1 MAQQVNQTDEVK
13 MCCSICLDLLKDP
26 VTIPC
31 GHSYCMSCVK
41 RFWDQ
46 EDKKKIPS
54 CPQCRQTFKPRPV
67 LVKNTLLAELV
78 DDLKKSGPR
87 AAPAGE
93 RFAGQGDVACDSC
106 AGRKLKASKSCLV
119 CVASYCEQHLQPHY
133 ESPTFKKHKLVEAA
147 VKLQENVCSRHDEV
161 MKMFC
166 RTDRQTICYL
176 CSVDQH
182 KGHDA
187 VSAAAERTEKK
198 KALCESRRIIHQRI
212 KDREEDM
219 KTLLQEIRTI
229 NQTADEAEE
238 EREKIFSEMISFIK
252 KKKSDVKKEIR
263 SRQKTEVNQVKHLQ
277 EKLEQ
282 EVADLRRKLA
292 ELEKL
297 SNTEDPIQFLQGY
310 SSISQLPES
319 TDPPRPKTNRRKH
332 VEDII
337 AAVKEARDKFQAI
350 LSRESPSA
358 EPATRGEFLQYSCEI
373 ALDPNTANKFLVLSE
388 GNRKITFDGKNTAYI
403 QHPNRFIHS
412 PQVLSKEG
420 FSGRC
425 YWEVEMSRDAS
436 VAVAYKSIGRS
447 GDLNERVFGCN
458 DKSWVLQCGGSGY
471 NFRHHNRS
479 TSVSG
484 PKSSRVGVYLD
495 HSAGVLSFYSISETM
510 TLLHRVQTR
519 FTQPLYAGL
528 FLFGSNGDTAKF
540 CALK

>member
-13 MCCSICLDLLKDP
+13 ISCSICLDLLKNP

-31 GHSYCMSCVK
+31 GHNYCMSCVK
-41 RFWDQ
+41 SFWDE
-46 EDKKKIPS
+46 EDKKKIHS

-78 DDLKKSGPR
+78 DDLKKSGPQ

-93 RFAGQGDVACDSC
+93 CIAGRGDVVCDSC
-106 AGRKLKASKSCLV
+106 TGRKFKASKSCLV

-133 ESPTFKKHKLVEAA
+133 ESPTFKKHKLVEAS

-166 RTDRQTICYL
+166 RTDHQTICYL
-176 CSVDQH
+176 CSVDEH
-182 KGHDA
+182 KGHDT
-187 VSAAAERTEKK
+187 VSAAAERTEKQ
-198 KALCESRRIIHQRI
+198 KALSESRKIIQQRI
-212 KDREEDM
+212 KDREEDV

-229 NQTADEAEE
+229 NQSADEAEE

-252 KKKSDVKKEIR
+252 KKRSDVKQEIR
-263 SRQKTEVNQVKHLQ
+263 SRKKTEVSQVKLFQ

-282 EVADLRRKLA
+282 EIADLRRKHA
-292 ELEKL
+292 ELEQL
-297 SNTEDPIQFLQGY
+297 SRTENPIQFLQGY
-310 SSISQLPES
+310 SSISRLPES
-319 TDPPRPKTNRRKH
+319 TDPTRPKTNRLKYF
-332 VEDII
+332 EDIM
-337 AAVKEARDKFQAI
+337 AAVKEARDKVQAT
-350 LSRESPSA
+350 LSGKSPSA
-358 EPATRGEFLQYSCEI
+358 EPATRKEFLQYSREI
-373 ALDPNTANKFLVLSE
+373 TLDPNTANKFLVLSE

-412 PQVLSKEG
+412 PQVLSKDG
-420 FSGRC
+420 LSGRC

-458 DKSWVLQCGGSGY
+458 DKSWVLQCGSGY

-495 HSAGVLSFYSISETM
+495 HSAGILSFYSISKTM
-510 TLLHRVQTR
+510 TLLHRVQTT
-519 FTQPLYAGL
+519 FTQPLHAGL
-528 FLFGSNGDTAKF
+528 FLFGSNGDTAEL
-540 CALK
+540 CTLK